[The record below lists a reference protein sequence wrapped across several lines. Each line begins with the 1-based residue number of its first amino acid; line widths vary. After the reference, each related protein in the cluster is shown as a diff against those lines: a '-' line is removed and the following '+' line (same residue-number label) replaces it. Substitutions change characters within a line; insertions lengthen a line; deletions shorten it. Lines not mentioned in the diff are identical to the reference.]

1 MKITSSTR
9 IQHQNHRGF
18 TQTPPHIHSFG
29 HCRQY
34 PRPLSLHLRPPH
46 ASFNGSGSYDSSL
59 DKIGSEY
66 GEGFMQFRLSGEKTH
81 LDVHHLNEK
90 LKVDGA
96 ERLRHATMA
105 PDEGFGLIFNL
116 ENAIIPTK
124 KVQQA
129 AWNKVAQDE
138 GLKMFEIERPQM
150 LEVPPT
156 RAITDILQWTD
167 NFKRAQELAWLVA
180 NAYIEL
186 LLSDEMINDPNPGVV
201 EWLELISVRTRVPS
215 CLVSNLD
222 RMTTDTLL
230 DKLKLK
236 HYFIATVTADDDM
249 ETKAQKYLSAAI
261 KLKRPPN
268 QCVVF
273 ACDNKSIVA
282 AHNATMKAVAVMGA
296 HPVYRLQNADLTI
309 ANMSELSVVN
319 IRRLFANKGAE
330 FMDLNQQ
337 FIGKPP
343 PRRRMTNSTAEPGS
357 SSDDDED
364 VFR

>member
-1 MKITSSTR
+1 
-9 IQHQNHRGF
+9 
-18 TQTPPHIHSFG
+18 
-29 HCRQY
+29 
-34 PRPLSLHLRPPH
+34 
-46 ASFNGSGSYDSSL
+46 
-59 DKIGSEY
+59 
-66 GEGFMQFRLSGEKTH
+66 MQFRLSGEKTH

>member
-1 MKITSSTR
+1 MNPAIITY
-9 IQHQNHRGF
+9 IKKQQHRGF
-18 TQTPPHIHSFG
+18 TQILPHRPSFRHG
-29 HCRQY
+29 CR
-34 PRPLSLHLRPPH
+34 PRPLPRR

-66 GEGFMQFRLSGEKTH
+66 GEGFMQFRISGEKTH

-124 KVQQA
+124 KVQKA
-129 AWNKVAQDE
+129 AWNKVARDE
-138 GLKMFEIERPQM
+138 GLKMSEIERPQM
-150 LEVPPT
+150 LEVPPM
-156 RAITDILQWTD
+156 RAITDILRWTD
-167 NFKRAQELAWLVA
+167 DIKRAQELSWLVA

-186 LLSDEMINDPNPGVV
+186 LLSDDMIHTPNAGVID
-201 EWLELISVRTRVPS
+201 WLELISVRNKVPS
-215 CLVSNLD
+215 CLITNLD
-222 RMTTDTLL
+222 KMTTDTLL

-273 ACDNKSIVA
+273 SCDNKSIVA
-282 AHNATMKAVAVMGA
+282 AHNTTMKAVAVMGA

-309 ANMSELSVVN
+309 ATMSELSVVN
-319 IRRLFANKGAE
+319 IRRLFANKGSE

-343 PRRRMTNSTAEPGS
+343 PRRRITNSTAEPEGS
-357 SSDDDED
+357 SSDEDED
-364 VFR
+364 AFR

>member
-1 MKITSSTR
+1 
-9 IQHQNHRGF
+9 
-18 TQTPPHIHSFG
+18 
-29 HCRQY
+29 
-34 PRPLSLHLRPPH
+34 
-46 ASFNGSGSYDSSL
+46 
-59 DKIGSEY
+59 
-66 GEGFMQFRLSGEKTH
+66 MQFRLSGEKTH

-96 ERLRHATMA
+96 ERLRHSNIA
-105 PDEGFGLIFNL
+105 PDEKFGLIFNL

-138 GLKMFEIERPQM
+138 GLKMSEIERPQM
-150 LEVPPT
+150 LEVPPI
-156 RAITDILQWTD
+156 RAITDILRWTD

-186 LLSDEMINDPNPGVV
+186 LLSEDMIESPNSGVV
-201 EWLELISVRTRVPS
+201 EWLELISIRNKVPS
-215 CLVSNLD
+215 CLISNLD
-222 RMTTDTLL
+222 KMTTDTLL
-230 DKLKLK
+230 ERLAIK
-236 HYFIATVTADDDM
+236 HYFTATVTADDDM

-296 HPVYRLQNADLTI
+296 HPVYRLHNADLTI
-309 ANMSELSVVN
+309 ATMNELSVVN
-319 IRRLFANKGAE
+319 IRRLFANKGVE

-343 PRRRMTNSTAEPGS
+343 PKRRIANGTAEPEGS
-357 SSDDDED
+357 GSEDDED